1 MALRVSIEMR
11 ALQDVKLCYL
21 DVRSNRGEVDSD
33 NLYALLLLLC
43 TRTVLVLVR
52 QRVGSL
58 IFLSM
63 IVLKFGGRGR
73 G

>member
-1 MALRVSIEMR
+1 V
-11 ALQDVKLCYL
+11 
-21 DVRSNRGEVDSD
+21 NSD

-43 TRTVLVLVR
+43 TRTVLLTLVR

-63 IVLKFGGRGR
+63 IVLKFGGREQGVNKKN
-73 G
+73 GSGF